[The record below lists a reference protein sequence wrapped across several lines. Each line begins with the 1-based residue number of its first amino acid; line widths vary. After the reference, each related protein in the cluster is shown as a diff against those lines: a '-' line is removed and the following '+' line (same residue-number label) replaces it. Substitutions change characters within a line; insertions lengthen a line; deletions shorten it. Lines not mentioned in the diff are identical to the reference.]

1 MSDLAFDGAFEG
13 ALDPVPPAAMGDV
26 ADLPPR
32 FRFTT
37 IAHARHRYLSPIG
50 EPRVAWLL
58 DRLEAHGLPRGA
70 RTIDV
75 GCGKAE
81 LLLRIADRFGGEAV
95 GVDPSPSF
103 LRRAAARAASLG
115 LGAKATWRCE
125 PASEHALVGGPFDLA
140 SSIGASHAFGTLEAT
155 VAQLARVLRP
165 SGMLLVGDGHWRQPP
180 APEYLTLLGGSEEE
194 MTSHAGML
202 AMLTA
207 CGLTI
212 LEEWTSS
219 EAEWDTYEELYA
231 STMRA
236 HLASHPDDPD
246 RAAFAERIERWSEGY
261 RRWGRAT
268 LGFGF
273 ALCRVERTGRNAQ
286 SSLS

>member
-1 MSDLAFDGAFEG
+1 MNDLAFDGA
-13 ALDPVPPAAMGDV
+13 LDPVPAAVMGDL

-32 FRFTT
+32 FRFTS
-37 IAHARHRYLSPIG
+37 IAHARHRYLSPID
-50 EPRVAWLL
+50 EPRVGWLL
-58 DRLEAHGLPRGA
+58 DRLEAHGLPRGG
-70 RTIDV
+70 RLIDV

-81 LLLRIADRFGGEAV
+81 LLLRIAERFGGEAV

-115 LGAKATWRCE
+115 LDERATWRCE
-125 PASEHALVGGPFDLA
+125 SASAQALAGGPYDFA
-140 SSIGASHAFGTLEAT
+140 CSIGASHAFGTLEAT
-155 VAQLARVLRP
+155 IAELTSVLRP
-165 SGMLLVGDGHWRQPP
+165 NGLLLVGDGHWRQRP
-180 APEYLTLLGGSEEE
+180 APEYLALLGGSEEE
-194 MTSHAGML
+194 MTSHAAML

-212 LEEWTSS
+212 LDEWTSS
-219 EAEWDTYEELYA
+219 EAEWDTYEGLYA
-231 STMRA
+231 STMRE

-246 RAAFAERIERWSEGY
+246 RAAFAERIEGWSEGY

-268 LGFGF
+268 LGFGL
-273 ALCRVERTGRNAQ
+273 ALCRVDGPAPPTQ